1 MIDNNESNF
10 TRPFSI
16 TFICIY
22 MIVLASTQNTGKW
35 QNKWLIDNYKS
46 DIKLAHLFFLSK
58 MSVWTGSTDRVHR
71 ESIGWV
77 FIGQNSRCIP
87 TGGTYHILFILPE
100 SVSIYPSWHL
110 LLSTCNSSH
119 QMCINNCAS
128 QLEKSSLISKY
139 LLRAVFH

>member
-1 MIDNNESNF
+1 MHIH
-10 TRPFSI
+10 
-16 TFICIY
+16 
-22 MIVLASTQNTGKW
+22 VLASTQNTGKW

-128 QLEKSSLISKY
+128 LTIGKKFINIKIPFESCISLMFTD
-139 LLRAVFH
+139 LLFIGIRILHY